1 MLTPHHRGEVYAKS
15 NCPAV
20 CLDYRTA
27 PDTAPARP
35 YVCWFLLSY
44 ASAVV
49 YFVLHNLVATA
60 ACMKMT
66 IHGMVR
72 STALRVLLSL
82 TFQCNRSDVPSGAQ
96 VQQEC
101 CCPHARTQTAR
112 THPAEIARDGYSIS
126 H

>member
-1 MLTPHHRGEVYAKS
+1 MRSPIVPPCAWTIVRRLIQRQRVLMCAG
-15 NCPAV
+15 
-20 CLDYRTA
+20 
-27 PDTAPARP
+27 
-35 YVCWFLLSY
+35 FLLSY

-101 CCPHARTQTAR
+101 CCPHARTKTAK
-112 THPAEIARDGYSIS
+112 THPAEIARDGYSIR